1 MLKEKT
7 IKESPK
13 IINGVSG
20 SHGFIGTHLWNRLVA
35 SGESVRRLD
44 RTGNLPNEITDLF
57 DLGSFGNRFDQ
68 TNTDEIYKAN
78 LDRVANILSKATDM
92 HSMIFTSSSSVLLP
106 IQTEYSKAKAQMETL
121 IKDWVQSTHENA
133 LIIRPSTIIGIGENP
148 QHLIPKLIHSCFTG
162 EEMDFVGEPTHDFLD
177 VEDFV
182 DALILLSNRADD
194 YKGHVFNVSFGVSV
208 SNEFIKVVVEDITKK
223 KANIRRVKS
232 LRPYDTDKW
241 EVNNDKIRSLG
252 WRPQT
257 LLWNT
262 IKEMVED
269 YQKQ

>member
-1 MLKEKT
+1 MLRESA

-13 IINGVSG
+13 TKIALSG
-20 SHGFIGTHLWNRLVA
+20 SHGFIGTHLYDRFVSN
-35 SGESVRRLD
+35 GELPVRLD
-44 RTGNLPNEITDLF
+44 RTGNLPSEVTDLF
-57 DLGSFGNRFDQ
+57 DLSSFGNKFDQ
-68 TNTDEIYKAN
+68 TDEEEIYKAN
-78 LDRVANILSKATDM
+78 LDRVATLLSKATDM
-92 HSMIFTSSSSVLLP
+92 HSMVFTSSSSVLLP
-106 IQTEYSKAKAQMETL
+106 IETIYSKAKLMMETL
-121 IKDWVQSTHENA
+121 IKDWVASTNEYA
-133 LIIRPSTIIGIGENP
+133 VIARPSTIIGIGENP

-182 DALILLSNRADD
+182 DAMILLSNRAKD

-208 SNEFIKVVVEDITKK
+208 TNEFIKDIVEDITKK

-252 WRPQT
+252 WKPQK

-262 IKEMVED
+262 IKEMTNEYEKD
-269 YQKQ
+269 